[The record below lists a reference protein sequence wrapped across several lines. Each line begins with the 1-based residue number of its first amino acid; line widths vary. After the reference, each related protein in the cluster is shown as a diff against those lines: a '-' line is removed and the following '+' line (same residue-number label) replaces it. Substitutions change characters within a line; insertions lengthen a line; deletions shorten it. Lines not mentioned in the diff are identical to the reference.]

1 VITGIGIVAAQ
12 PLADVLAGKPPDP
25 QASGMTPEITGF
37 EVPEG
42 APTWGYEVLDLNLEV
57 ELPNVKSY
65 IDRTSALALVAGKR
79 ALTDSG
85 LIEREKRPAGLD
97 IGCAF
102 GTMMGCLD
110 AMGIFW
116 TKVKTSNPKFA
127 QPLIFTHGYANSP
140 SSLLCIEHGLRGPAA
155 TFSGERLAGAEA
167 LMFAYDQ
174 ISSGAGEAMLVCA
187 SESLT
192 QAVWNHFYSRG
203 ELKTETKD
211 GIVLGEG
218 ALALVLE
225 SEDSAKTRGA
235 PLLAELG
242 DVHTIFAEPNAP
254 LDGFYRMNISNA
266 VAVQTHTHPGISMQ
280 FQNKLTG
287 DVLSVEFLNCFAEMT
302 RRVSERSNYI
312 PQDVRKDVDGFT
324 VTSRAVG
331 NNRIQAH
338 IKKS

>member
-1 VITGIGIVAAQ
+1 M
-12 PLADVLAGKPPDP
+12 DVLAGKKPE
-25 QASGMTPEITGF
+25 GNTPEITGF

-42 APTWGYEVLDLNLEV
+42 APTWGYEILDLNLEA
-57 ELPNVKSY
+57 ELPSVKSY

-79 ALTDSG
+79 ALTDAG
-85 LIEREKRPAGLD
+85 LIEREKRPAGLE

-192 QAVWNHFYSRG
+192 QAVWNHFYSS
-203 ELKTETKD
+203 EQLKTETKD

-218 ALALVLE
+218 AIALLLE
-225 SEDSAKTRGA
+225 SESAAKARGA
-235 PLLAELG
+235 MVLSEITQIENKNSGNPDGGPTFCQIWDSKRVEEQKDGGLVLNELELAGDTLSVGALLCTAIAAGMICGKFSSTSRELC
-242 DVHTIFAEPNAP
+242 NAAYHYGLP
-254 LDGFYRMNISNA
+254 LDEAHVCTTSCDG
-266 VAVQTHTHPGISMQ
+266 
-280 FQNKLTG
+280 
-287 DVLSVEFLNCFAEMT
+287 
-302 RRVSERSNYI
+302 RVF
-312 PQDVRKDVDGFT
+312 DLLL
-324 VTSRAVG
+324 
-331 NNRIQAH
+331 
-338 IKKS
+338 KKS

>member
-1 VITGIGIVAAQ
+1 MT
-12 PLADVLAGKPPDP
+12 DVLAGKKPE
-25 QASGMTPEITGF
+25 GGTPEITGF
-37 EVPEG
+37 ELPEG
-42 APTWGYEVLDLNLEV
+42 APTWGYEVLDLNLET

-65 IDRTSALALVAGKR
+65 LDRTSALALVAGKR
-79 ALTDSG
+79 ALTDAG
-85 LIEREKRPAGLD
+85 LIDREKRPTGLD

-174 ISSGAGEAMLVCA
+174 IASGAGEAMLVCA

-192 QAVWNHFYSRG
+192 QAVWNHFYSSG
-203 ELKTETKD
+203 QLKTESKD
-211 GIVLGEG
+211 GTILGEG
-218 ALALVLE
+218 AIALVLE
-225 SEDSAKTRGA
+225 SEDSAKARGA
-235 PLLAELG
+235 LVLAELADVCNSADEATDRNVCYWRIANDPRADGNEADMTWATG
-242 DVHTIFAEPNAP
+242 DLLSAEPLFHVA
-254 LDGFYRMNISNA
+254 SA
-266 VAVQTHTHPGISMQ
+266 V
-280 FQNKLTG
+280 
-287 DVLSVEFLNCFAEMT
+287 DVLSG
-302 RRVSERSNYI
+302 RRGDN
-312 PQDVRKDVDGFT
+312 PQETLKIIGRVVVD
-324 VTSRAVG
+324 SKPVG

>member
-1 VITGIGIVAAQ
+1 VITGVGIVAAQ
-12 PLADVLAGKPPDP
+12 PMADVLAGKKPE
-25 QASGMTPEITGF
+25 SGTPEITGF
-37 EVPEG
+37 ELPEG
-42 APTWGYEVLDLNLEV
+42 APTWGYEVLDLNLET

-65 IDRTSALALVAGKR
+65 LDRTSALALVAGKR
-79 ALTDSG
+79 ALTDAG
-85 LIEREKRPAGLD
+85 LIDRDKRPAGLD

-192 QAVWNHFYSRG
+192 QAVWNHFYSSGQLSAHG
-203 ELKTETKD
+203 EFVSGT
-211 GIVLGEG
+211 ILGEG
-218 ALALVLE
+218 SVALLLE
-225 SEDSAKTRGA
+225 CEDSAKERGA
-235 PLLAELG
+235 KVLAVLDEVSNDSIRAPLMKQTWCQVWDGATEGSSVVLLIHPIAGDTLSVEPLLAC
-242 DVHTIFAEPNAP
+242 
-254 LDGFYRMNISNA
+254 A
-266 VAVQTHTHPGISMQ
+266 VATQAIANSSVPSGMP
-280 FQNKLTG
+280 
-287 DVLSVEFLNCFAEMT
+287 DVEAGRTAIQKVTAA
-302 RRVSERSNYI
+302 RVVS
-312 PQDVRKDVDGFT
+312 PAMGGRKIEA
-324 VTSRAVG
+324 S
-331 NNRIQAH
+331 
-338 IKKS
+338 IKNS